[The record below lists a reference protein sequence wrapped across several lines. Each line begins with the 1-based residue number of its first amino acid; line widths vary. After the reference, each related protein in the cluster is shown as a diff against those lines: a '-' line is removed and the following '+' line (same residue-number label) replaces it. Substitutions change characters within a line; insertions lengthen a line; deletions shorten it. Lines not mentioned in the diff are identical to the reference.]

1 MRNSKILSFYLIL
14 ATMFLVF
21 LVGCAG
27 GTPTAPSDTAAAPT
41 VKPIPKRIISL
52 SPANTEIIYALGAED
67 HLVGRTDYCDYPPQ
81 VKDIPSIGGYSNP
94 DIEQVI
100 SRSPDLVLA
109 DSIHE
114 KEVVPALKARG
125 LNVIVV
131 APESIAQV
139 ILAIK
144 LVGDMTGKEKEAL
157 ALTGDMQRRIK
168 AVTDKT
174 MLLSNRP
181 STCFIVWHDPL
192 MIAGSGTFQDELIE
206 RAGGT
211 NIGHKLTGYGQ
222 DYSLEN
228 LIMDNPQ
235 IIITGVS
242 MGTGETL
249 QFVQS
254 EPRLKDIAARRDNRV
269 YPIDQDIATLPGPR
283 IVDALEEFA
292 KDIHPE
298 VFK

>member
-1 MRNSKILSFYLIL
+1 MKKTKYISLCCLLAILLV
-14 ATMFLVF
+14 VF

-27 GTPTAPSDTAAAPT
+27 GTPSTPSDTTAAPT

-52 SPANTEIIYALGAED
+52 SPANTEIIYALGAEAR
-67 HLVGRTDYCDYPPQ
+67 LVGRTDYCDYPPQ

-100 SRSPDLVLA
+100 ARSPDLVLA

-114 KEVVPALKARG
+114 KEDVPALKARG

-139 ILAIK
+139 ILAINF
-144 LVGDMTGKEKEAL
+144 VGSMTGKEKEAL
-157 ALTGDMQRRIK
+157 ELTGDMQRRIK
-168 AVTDKT
+168 AVTDRT
-174 MLLSNRP
+174 MLMSNRP
-181 STCFIVWHDPL
+181 PTCFIIWHDPL

-206 RAGGT
+206 KAGGT

-254 EPRLKDIAARRDNRV
+254 EPRLKDIAARRDNRI

-283 IVDALEEFA
+283 IVDALEKCA
-292 KDIHPE
+292 RLIHPE
-298 VFK
+298 TFK